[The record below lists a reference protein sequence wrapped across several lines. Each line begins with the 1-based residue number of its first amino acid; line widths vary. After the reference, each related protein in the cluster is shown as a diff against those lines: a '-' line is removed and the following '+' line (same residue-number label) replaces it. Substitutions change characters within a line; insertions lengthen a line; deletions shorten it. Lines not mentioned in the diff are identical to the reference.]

1 MSGGISMVTRVERIA
16 MPFGESYQNTDL
28 NKFDKAFERR
38 LSWIE
43 QKFPVKKAEDLSW
56 SGEENEYFARMGR
69 VLSMIGTDDEASGAK
84 ISRKSVLPALK
95 GVKSACQAVDDII
108 SGKANQVVCA
118 TRLKSEE
125 RDYHDDA
132 IGYTIF
138 GNAALAA
145 QYALAK
151 NSISRVAI
159 VDFDVDHGQDLV
171 NMVSR
176 NQDILLISAAL
187 GPSLSEFAKD
197 APNCQQVR
205 FPKICHSKDIE
216 RIFAESIESR
226 LEQFRPDLI
235 ILSLRPNAHE
245 NDSLHPVGGK
255 YVNEKIFSYAKKFS
269 KSRYICILEGQV
281 DIQQAES
288 YKLD

>member
-1 MSGGISMVTRVERIA
+1 MVTRVERIA

-28 NKFDKAFERR
+28 NKFDRAFERR
-38 LSWIE
+38 LAYIE
-43 QKFPVKKAEDLSW
+43 EKFPVKKTEDLTW

-69 VLSMIGTDDEASGAK
+69 VLSMIGTDDEASGAQ

-118 TRLKSEE
+118 TRLNSEE
-125 RDYHDDA
+125 SDHHDDA

-145 QYALAK
+145 QYALTK

-159 VDFDVDHGQDLV
+159 VDFDVDHGQDLI

-176 NQDILLISAAL
+176 NHDILLISAVL
-187 GPSLSEFAKD
+187 ESGLSEFNGS
-197 APNCQQVR
+197 APNCQEVR
-205 FPKICHSKDIE
+205 FPKICHANDIE
-216 RIFAESIESR
+216 RIFSESIEER
-226 LEQFRPDLI
+226 LEQFRPDMI
-235 ILSLRPNAHE
+235 ILSLRPNEHE
-245 NDSLHPVGGK
+245 NESRRPVDGK
-255 YVNEKIFSYAKKFS
+255 YVNEKIFSYAQKFA
-269 KSRYICILEGQV
+269 KSRYICILEGKVSQ
-281 DIQQAES
+281 QQAES